1 MSDASPITF
10 RTNARGQQ
18 LCNAKS
24 DTCGGLAMRGIS
36 KCRSHGGASLKGEA
50 SGTFK
55 NGLRSKYITAIPQRI
70 KSDLENLRKRDDLL
84 RLNDEIALIDSRL
97 LDILKRVDTGEA
109 GQVWAE
115 LRKAHRAFVEAK
127 MMGEA
132 GKGEMLAAMRQME
145 ALIERGASDY
155 FAWGE
160 ACKLIEQRRR
170 LVESERKRELEQQEI
185 LTGKEAAMLFNALL
199 SIVNEHVTDRD
210 TKQRIQAA
218 VYDLTS
224 RKRIA

>member
-1 MSDASPITF
+1 
-10 RTNARGQQ
+10 
-18 LCNAKS
+18 
-24 DTCGGLAMRGIS
+24 MRGGV
-36 KCRSHGGASLKGEA
+36 KCRSHGGASPRGEA
-50 SGTFK
+50 SPSFK
-55 NGLRSKYITAIPQRI
+55 HGLRSKYITAIPQRI

-115 LRKAHRAFVEAK
+115 LRKAHKAFVEAK
-127 MMGEA
+127 ALGAA
-132 GKGEMLAAMRQME
+132 GIVEMTAALYQME